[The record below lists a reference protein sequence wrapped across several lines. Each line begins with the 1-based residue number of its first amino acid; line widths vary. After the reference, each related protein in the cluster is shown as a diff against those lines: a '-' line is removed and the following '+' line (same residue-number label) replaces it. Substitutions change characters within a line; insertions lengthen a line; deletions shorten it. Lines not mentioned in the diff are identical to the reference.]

1 MTSKKNYYKNQK
13 NKNEKRKNFI
23 VIYQKNKK
31 LFSKISSFLYYF
43 KNSLNY

>member
-23 VIYQKNKK
+23 VIYQKNVKFFPK
-31 LFSKISSFLYYF
+31 YQVFYITLKIL
-43 KNSLNY
+43 

>member
-23 VIYQKNKK
+23 VIYQKNVK
-31 LFSKISSFLYYF
+31 
-43 KNSLNY
+43 